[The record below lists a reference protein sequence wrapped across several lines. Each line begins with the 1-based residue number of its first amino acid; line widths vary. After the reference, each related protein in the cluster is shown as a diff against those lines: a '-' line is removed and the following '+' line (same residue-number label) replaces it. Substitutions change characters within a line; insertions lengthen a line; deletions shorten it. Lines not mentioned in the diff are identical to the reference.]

1 MFILAVILG
10 ILAVGLIVF
19 GLTVNRVKRRAPGY
33 AMGLVAIALFVASA
47 VVVVPAGHV
56 GVVVLFG
63 SVADDQL
70 DEGIGFVNPLATVEH
85 VSVRTQSITMSG
97 SRAIKSLSRDGLLLT
112 LEITIQS
119 HINGADAPWLYR
131 NFGVGRGRATANV
144 LVPASRAAI
153 REVIAKYTANEAY
166 SVKRDEVPERIRERL
181 NRKIRT
187 LLSKRGGDKRLGI
200 VVDGIEL
207 RDIKLPPRVT
217 AAIERK
223 LEEEQR
229 AQRMRFVLDR
239 ERQEATRKEIEAS
252 GIAKFQEIVT
262 KGIDD
267 RLLRWK
273 GIDATLKLAQSP
285 NAKIVVIGGGKDGLP
300 LILNTTAAK

>member
-1 MFILAVILG
+1 MFALAIILG
-10 ILAVGLIVF
+10 IIAVGLIVF
-19 GLTVNRVKRRAPGY
+19 GIPIAGAKRRAPGY
-33 AMGLVAIALFVASA
+33 AIALVAIGMFVASA

-56 GVVVLFG
+56 GVVIVFG
-63 SVADDQL
+63 SVTDDQL
-70 DEGIGFVNPLATVEH
+70 DEGIGFVNPLARVEH

-97 SRAIKSLSRDGLLLT
+97 SRAIKALSRDGLLLT

-119 HINGADAPWLYR
+119 HVNGADAPWMYR

-144 LVPASRAAI
+144 LVPASRSAI
-153 REVIAKYTANEAY
+153 REVIAKYSANEAY
-166 SVKRDEVPERIRERL
+166 SIKRDEVPARIRERL
-181 NRKIRT
+181 NKKIRT
-187 LLSKRGGDKRLGI
+187 LLATRGGKKRLGI
-200 VVDGIEL
+200 VVDGVEL

-217 AAIERK
+217 AAIEAK

-239 ERQEATRKEIEAS
+239 ERQEAKRKEIEAS

-262 KGIDD
+262 KGIDE

-285 NAKIVVIGGGKDGLP
+285 NSKIVVIGGGKDGLP
-300 LILNTTAAK
+300 LIMNTANK

>member
-1 MFILAVILG
+1 MFVLAILLGVI
-10 ILAVGLIVF
+10 AVGLIVF
-19 GLTVNRVKRRAPGY
+19 GLPVGKVKRRSPGY
-33 AMGLVAIALFVASA
+33 AAALVAMALFVASA

-56 GVVVLFG
+56 GVVVVFG
-63 SVADDQL
+63 SVSDDQL

-97 SRAIKSLSRDGLLLT
+97 GRSIKALSRDGLLLT

-153 REVIAKYTANEAY
+153 REVIAKYSANEAY

-200 VVDGIEL
+200 VVDGVEL

-217 AAIERK
+217 AAIESK

-239 ERQEATRKEIEAS
+239 ERQEATRKEIEAT
-252 GIAKFQEIVT
+252 GIAKFQDIDT

-300 LILNTTAAK
+300 LILNTTASK

>member
-1 MFILAVILG
+1 MFVLAVI
-10 ILAVGLIVF
+10 VGVIAIALIVF
-19 GLTVNRVKRRAPGY
+19 GVPLGGAKRRMPGY
-33 AMGLVAIALFVASA
+33 GLAVVALAMFVASA

-56 GVVVLFG
+56 GVVVVFG
-63 SVADDQL
+63 SVSDDHL
-70 DEGIGFVNPLATVEH
+70 DEGIGFVNPLAEVEH
-85 VSVRTQSITMSG
+85 VSVRTQSLTMSG
-97 SRAIKSLSRDGLLLT
+97 RRAIRALSRDGLLLT

-119 HINGADAPWLYR
+119 HINGPDAPWMYR
-131 NFGVGRGRATANV
+131 NFGVGHGRATANV
-144 LVPASRAAI
+144 VIPASRAAI
-153 REVIAKYTANEAY
+153 REVLAKYSANEAY
-166 SVKRDEVPERIRERL
+166 SVERDEVPTKIRERL

-187 LLSKRGGDKRLGI
+187 LLSQRKGGKRLGI
-200 VVDGIEL
+200 VVDGVEL

-217 AAIERK
+217 AAIEAK

-239 ERQEATRKEIEAS
+239 ERQEAKRKEIEAS

-262 KGIDD
+262 KGIDE

-300 LILNTTAAK
+300 LIMNAGNK